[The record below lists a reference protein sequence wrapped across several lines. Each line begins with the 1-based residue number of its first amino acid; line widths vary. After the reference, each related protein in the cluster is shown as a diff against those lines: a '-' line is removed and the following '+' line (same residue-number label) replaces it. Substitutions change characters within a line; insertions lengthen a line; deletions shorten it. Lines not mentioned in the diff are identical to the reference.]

1 MKVYIHPE
9 INGLKIY
16 QYTLVLIAVNREIE
30 IDFVENPNEAN
41 VILSYGN
48 NSEIKISKKFYSDL
62 INGIFNH
69 ENHFKNDCFIK
80 NEFGEIDY
88 LSTIFYCV
96 NSIQEYKAP
105 SDDFLGRFEFKNSYQ
120 EKFSNIKINHVQNC
134 IDSFVRSNVKISNEI
149 KTREKSGFV
158 LTHDI
163 DSVYGSIKEDGM
175 FALKKGG
182 FVDFISL
189 SFRHIIGRADW
200 LNFEKIMKIESE
212 YEFKSIFYWL
222 LKKDN
227 MNADYSFKSKKLQR
241 YYSIVKTGGFESGL
255 HKSLRPDSINDELE
269 LMEKGIDSNRFHFL
283 NFTLPEGYNQ
293 IERSEIK
300 IDLSLG
306 FTEEYGFRNN
316 YGLPFIPYN
325 LKEDRPFSFLEVPMH
340 IMDRTFFRDRLDV
353 DDVSKELIM
362 WFNENLNNSV
372 FCLNFHNNFFS
383 EFKYRGY
390 IKLYKTLLSYFK
402 ETGLTCYDLNQLKVD
417 YYIPQYNLL
426 SNLK

>member
-1 MKVYIHPE
+1 M
-9 INGLKIY
+9 NLNRFL
-16 QYTLVLIAVNREIE
+16 LVA
-30 IDFVENPNEAN
+30 
-41 VILSYGN
+41 
-48 NSEIKISKKFYSDL
+48 
-62 INGIFNH
+62 
-69 ENHFKNDCFIK
+69 
-80 NEFGEIDY
+80 
-88 LSTIFYCV
+88 
-96 NSIQEYKAP
+96 
-105 SDDFLGRFEFKNSYQ
+105 
-120 EKFSNIKINHVQNC
+120 EKDK
-134 IDSFVRSNVKISNEI
+134 
-149 KTREKSGFV
+149 
-158 LTHDI
+158 
-163 DSVYGSIKEDGM
+163 
-175 FALKKGG
+175 
-182 FVDFISL
+182 
-189 SFRHIIGRADW
+189 
-200 LNFEKIMKIESE
+200 
-212 YEFKSIFYWL
+212 
-222 LKKDN
+222 

-372 FCLNFHNNFFS
+372 F
-383 EFKYRGY
+383 
-390 IKLYKTLLSYFK
+390 
-402 ETGLTCYDLNQLKVD
+402 V
-417 YYIPQYNLL
+417 
-426 SNLK
+426 